1 MGSKFPLT
9 YDTWDN
15 HEKNIIKKF
24 SNAKRFTYGPITK
37 KYEKNL
43 SKFFKSKYCVSVNS
57 GSSANLLALNSL
69 FYKKERPLKRGDE
82 VIVTS
87 LGWSTTYSPL
97 QQMGLKIRV
106 IDIDLSTLSIDI
118 DSLKANITNKTRL
131 ILVVNPLGNANHF
144 DEIQDICRKKNIYL
158 FEDNAEG
165 MGAKYKGK
173 YTGTFGIVGT
183 FSTFFSHHISTIEG
197 GFVLTDDKEIYEIML
212 SIRSHGWTRD
222 LENKNS
228 LIKKSKEYFD
238 ETWRFIFPGYNLR
251 PNEIYSSLGI
261 SQLKKLNKFIL
272 ARRKNNNFLKK
283 LFLNSPFIIQE
294 EIGQS
299 SSFGFSFIVKK
310 EAGLS
315 RKDVVNVLK
324 KNKIDYRPIIIGNF
338 LRSESIKYYDI
349 LNKKELLINCDYVHK
364 NGFMIGNS
372 HIDLKKQISYLHN
385 SLSVFF

>member
-1 MGSKFPLT
+1 M
-9 YDTWDN
+9 
-15 HEKNIIKKF
+15 
-24 SNAKRFTYGPITK
+24 
-37 KYEKNL
+37 
-43 SKFFKSKYCVSVNS
+43 
-57 GSSANLLALNSL
+57 
-69 FYKKERPLKRGDE
+69 
-82 VIVTS
+82 
-87 LGWSTTYSPL
+87 
-97 QQMGLKIRV
+97 
-106 IDIDLSTLSIDI
+106 
-118 DSLKANITNKTRL
+118 
-131 ILVVNPLGNANHF
+131 
-144 DEIQDICRKKNIYL
+144 
-158 FEDNAEG
+158 
-165 MGAKYKGK
+165 
-173 YTGTFGIVGT
+173 
-183 FSTFFSHHISTIEG
+183 
-197 GFVLTDDKEIYEIML
+197 
-212 SIRSHGWTRD
+212 
-222 LENKNS
+222 
-228 LIKKSKEYFD
+228 
-238 ETWRFIFPGYNLR
+238 
-251 PNEIYSSLGI
+251 
-261 SQLKKLNKFIL
+261 NKFIL